1 MSKRWCYTLR
11 EVLAEVFVDEG
22 SDFDPD
28 VADSLS
34 ISREQVCTTGRLD
47 SVEMS
52 FQTLMLKIQ

>member
-1 MSKRWCYTLR
+1 M
-11 EVLAEVFVDEG
+11 FVDEG

-47 SVEMS
+47 SVEMTV
-52 FQTLMLKIQ
+52 FRL